1 MVVGCWI
8 LIYIFLWFQKPKH
21 IPWKSILTSKAFL
34 SVMLINFSHAWALFT
49 MINEMPAYMGKVLN
63 FDIKSVR
70 IKKEQAL
77 VIAFLN
83 TFALIL
89 CNCLLCC
96 VTAVLCN
103 SLWLP
108 WNFCR
113 LKYVTH
119 LNTSAQLL
127 TYTNNFCKKCFKC
140 IIKTT
145 SLVANIYYT

>member
-77 VIAFLN
+77 VIAFIN

-89 CNCLLCC
+89 
-96 VTAVLCN
+96 LCN

-127 TYTNNFCKKCFKC
+127 TIHKQFLQKNCFKC
-140 IIKTT
+140 NIKTT
-145 SLVANIYYT
+145 SLVAYIYYTYHEIIL